1 MAHKSFRIREELAE
15 KLERISIEE
24 DLNQSQLIEK
34 IIDKYAVLKPSG
46 NNSNCQQNNDE
57 LDTLSQDN
65 IHQKVDKLLENQKLI
80 ISLLNI
86 GNKDSFISKEMLNS
100 FLIEMEYEPFAF
112 KTTTNDKT
120 THDWVHK
127 ANDIY
132 RAKINESMKNKKL
145 RGE

>member
-1 MAHKSFRIREELAE
+1 MINKSFRLQDHIGEKIEQVALAE
-15 KLERISIEE
+15 NIPQTQAVEKMIEHY
-24 DLNQSQLIEK
+24 QMAAPEK
-34 IIDKYAVLKPSG
+34 IGA
-46 NNSNCQQNNDE
+46 NCQQKNSELFVSSQNDITE
-57 LDTLSQDN
+57 KL
-65 IHQKVDKLLENQKLI
+65 DKLLENQKLL
-80 ISLLNI
+80 ISLVDV

-112 KTTTNDKT
+112 KTTTNDTT

-132 RAKINESMKNKKL
+132 NAKLNEAMKNKKL